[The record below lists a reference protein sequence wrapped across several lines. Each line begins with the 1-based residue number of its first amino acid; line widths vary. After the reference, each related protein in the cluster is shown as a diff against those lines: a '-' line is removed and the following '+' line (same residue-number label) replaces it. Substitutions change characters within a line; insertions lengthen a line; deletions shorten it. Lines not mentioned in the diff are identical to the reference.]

1 MARKSGCPFNIRDY
15 SVKIENK
22 VTDDEVQVKGL
33 NTMSV
38 DVDADTDDGKTGEAV
53 WAEMFIKG
61 RSVSGSLGGRPI
73 VDRATG
79 TRDPGQAL
87 MHKAAYNS
95 GGCDNDQTLIVAD
108 AIGRAVKYDCVIT
121 KESISADE
129 DGEEISWD
137 WEGVGQPEEMPYVQ
151 LTAVA
156 FKESSGGMTTT
167 SATVNVGATKEVI
180 VAFTPEDASNQ
191 RYSYSIGDESIAA
204 LNAIDGA
211 NISIRGVSAGST
223 KLTVKTMNNN
233 KTAELTITVSSAS

>member
-22 VTDDEVQVKGL
+22 VTDVEVPVKGL
-33 NTMSV
+33 NSMSV
-38 DVDADTDDGKTGEAV
+38 DVDADTDDGKTGDAV

-61 RSVSGSLGGRPI
+61 RSVSGSLSGRPI
-73 VDRATG
+73 VDRTTG

-95 GGCDNDQTLIVAD
+95 GGCDNDQTLIIAD

-121 KESISADE
+121 TESVSADE

-137 WEGVGQPEEMPYVQ
+137 WEGVGKPEEQAYVQ
-151 LTAVA
+151 VTGVGFKDGSTAA
-156 FKESSGGMTTT
+156 T
-167 SATVNVGATKEVI
+167 SASVAVGSTKELA
-180 VAFTPEDASNQ
+180 VAFTPANASNQ
-191 RYSYSIGDESIAA
+191 RYSYSIDDESVAT
-204 LNAIDGA
+204 LHAIDGA
-211 NISIRGVSAGST
+211 NISIRGVSVGST

-233 KTAELTITVSSAS
+233 KTAELTISVSASAG